1 MLSLE
6 VLSLVVI
13 MIINAMIMWMVGT
26 QGWRYRG
33 NKFFIF
39 AAGFVILWAIG
50 TLGLIAGNN
59 DLLARISLQLFL
71 TAPMYTV
78 LFLSL
83 FGATFPDHKGKT
95 FTFINS
101 AFIAV
106 TVPYSIFLIL
116 FPTLLVPEISISAT
130 HNTMVVDP
138 FYYGMYTLYFIL
150 GFSVTFSQFIVRMP
164 RYSGH
169 QRQQMAYV
177 LAGTMLAATFSL
189 ITNLMLPFAGT
200 SDFIW
205 LGPAW
210 TLFYVITVSISI
222 VKHQLFD
229 IKLAA
234 VRSTAYI
241 LALCVL
247 AFIYYFL
254 AYVVSVTLFHSETTV
269 AVSISPVNIFL
280 ALLLAFMFQPIKKFF
295 DRLTDSIFYRDKYN
309 SEEFF
314 AKLSILLTSTTDVR
328 GLLERASREI
338 AATFKA
344 EQVFFLLYYHNGTP
358 HHMSAGT
365 TGHARVPM
373 YDAKMLDAYMETNTS
388 HIFLTD
394 TLPLESNVRRML
406 VSHRIEL
413 VMTLWHNGQIVGH
426 VFLGDH
432 RSGRYT
438 KRDLKVLSTISN
450 ELVIA
455 IQNALS
461 LHEIK
466 EINATLQQ
474 RIDVATKELRSSNA
488 QLRHLDEVKDEFMS
502 MASHQLRTPLTSIK
516 GYLSM
521 VLEEDMGKITPQQ
534 RTVLNE
540 AFNSSERMVR
550 LIADFL
556 NVSRLQTGKFVIEK
570 NPVNLVDVVKSEVS
584 SLQMMATSHDMKL
597 DYITKETDVTLMID
611 EAKVRQVIMNFVDN
625 AIYYSRA
632 NSTIKVTLEV
642 EGKEVAVRV
651 IDTGI
656 GVPAEEQQMLFNKF
670 FRAKNARQQRP
681 DGTGVGLYLARKVI
695 TAHGGKMIFT
705 SAEGQGST
713 FGFRLPIVDLKA
725 GSETDNL
732 KD

>member
-1 MLSLE
+1 MLGHYIFVISTL
-6 VLSLVVI
+6 VSTVVGLLVVYRNLGSI
-13 MIINAMIMWMVGT
+13 VHRLYGLLSISFII
-26 QGWRYRG
+26 
-33 NKFFIF
+33 
-39 AAGFVILWAIG
+39 
-50 TLGLIAGNN
+50 
-59 DLLARISLQLFL
+59 LAV
-71 TAPMYTV
+71 AN
-78 LFLSL
+78 FLSL
-83 FGATFPDHKGKT
+83 RPTPEQPFYVQTVMAATTIGVLLLYLLSNFIHNQQYSPGYCEKFLYFATLIVLIIDYSPLLFVEIIADSPARPVPGPGSVLYLAHFVGLASLSVYILFKGLSSSQHKRVQQ
-95 FTFINS
+95 S
-101 AFIAV
+101 R
-106 TVPYSIFLIL
+106 LIL
-116 FPTLLVPEISISAT
+116 AGVIPIIALAPLTGFILPLIFNYTQLIVLTPI
-130 HNTMVVDP
+130 
-138 FYYGMYTLYFIL
+138 YTLFFVCCVGYAM
-150 GFSVTFSQFIVRMP
+150 VRH
-164 RYSGH
+164 G
-169 QRQQMAYV
+169 
-177 LAGTMLAATFSL
+177 
-189 ITNLMLPFAGT
+189 
-200 SDFIW
+200 
-205 LGPAW
+205 
-210 TLFYVITVSISI
+210 
-222 VKHQLFD
+222 LFD
-229 IKLAA
+229 IKFAA
-234 VRSTAYI
+234 VRTAAYVM
-241 LALCVL
+241 ALVVL
-247 AFIYYFL
+247 AVIYYFM
-254 AYVVSVTLFHSETTV
+254 AYIVSILLFRNDTVTS
-269 AVSISPVNIFL
+269 VSISPTNILL
-280 ALLLAFMFQPIKKFF
+280 ALVLAFMFQPIKKFF
-295 DRLTDSIFYRDKYN
+295 DRLTDNIFYRDRYS

-314 AKLSILLTSTTDVR
+314 DSLSRLLTSTTDVR

-338 AATFKA
+338 STTFKA